1 MKFREE
7 NERFIFNKI
16 NEKISP
22 EVYLK
27 YLGKAIP
34 LCEYT
39 GTSLEVI
46 YIPVDMDVN
55 NLNPTNV
62 EYVSKTKLIT
72 DVKMALVEI
81 KLGSYLFEFYG
92 YDFII
97 KKSLEKLEA
106 LYNNGFDTITD
117 PIEET
122 YALWDF
128 LAMEN
133 IKGLLS
139 ISISK
144 DEKLSY
150 RLESPMFIQRIFK
163 KASSRVKLEGS
174 ASTLEL

>member
-1 MKFREE
+1 MKFRNE
-7 NERFIFNKI
+7 NDRYIFNKA

-62 EYVSKTKLIT
+62 EYVSKTKLVSET
-72 DVKMALVEI
+72 KMALVEI
-81 KLGSYLFEFYG
+81 KLGVYSFELYG

-106 LYNNGFDTITD
+106 LYNIGFDTIAD

-133 IKGLLS
+133 VKGLLS
-139 ISISK
+139 ISINRDK
-144 DEKLSY
+144 ISY
-150 RLESPMFIQRIFK
+150 RIESPMFIQRIIK
-163 KASSRVKLEGS
+163 VASTRVKLEGIT
-174 ASTLEL
+174 STLEV